1 MFKANSQRLCIDL
14 MEAKQIEY
22 GSKLFLNLVF
32 QKQIETERHLH
43 YVSNNDLEG
52 GRGAYSFEEHIAY
65 SLQK

>member
-1 MFKANSQRLCIDL
+1 